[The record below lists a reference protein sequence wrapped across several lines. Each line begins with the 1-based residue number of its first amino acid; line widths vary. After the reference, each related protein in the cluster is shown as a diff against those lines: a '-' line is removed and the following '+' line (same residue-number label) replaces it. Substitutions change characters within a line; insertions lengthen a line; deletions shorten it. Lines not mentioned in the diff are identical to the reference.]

1 MVFYIT
7 YGISLILLSY
17 YLYKNG
23 KRIELFNIFLMLFFV
38 FFGPA
43 FFIFNST
50 IDDVSTTEAL
60 CLTLTVISLL
70 GGSILCNSVIYKP
83 RQENVLISSNQTVE
97 SFINPNAL
105 LLLFALTFLL
115 FYLALFQYGGINNML
130 IVLSS
135 GGDLTPDDLK
145 GLRFDFKVDGWVG
158 SIIGYFET
166 IGILISMLMFSY
178 TIQKRRKLLLFLNV
192 IFCFLI
198 ILWGASTL
206 HKAIAFFYIIQ
217 LLLFFYLLNN
227 MDWMWNTK
235 IVLISSIVV
244 FVLIIPIYML
254 LTSDDNLGDA
264 ATAALERITAEPN
277 RVLREYF
284 IWWPDHFPHK
294 HGLNIRPIHA
304 ILGNGEF
311 EPAYKTVVYQYVPS
325 DELNMLV
332 GTWPAIFIADAWVDF
347 SYFGV
352 FLFSIIVG
360 FTLRFIDVFLK
371 YYKNSYGA
379 ALFAALVGSLF
390 TLIENALLTAFLTGG
405 LIILPVLFKIL
416 VKNKESKAIAD

>member
-1 MVFYIT
+1 MVFYIV
-7 YGISLILLSY
+7 YGISLLLLCY

-23 KRIELFNIFLMLFFV
+23 RRIELFNIFLMLFFV

-43 FFIFNST
+43 FFVFNKI

-83 RQENVLISSNQTVE
+83 IEEKSLFSSIQNLE
-97 SFINPNAL
+97 SFINPKAL
-105 LLLFALTFLL
+105 LAIFALTFLL
-115 FYLALFQYGGINNML
+115 FYLALFRYGGINNML
-130 IVLSS
+130 IVLNS
-135 GGDLTPDDLK
+135 GGNLTPDDLK
-145 GLRFDFKVDGWVG
+145 ALRFDFKVDGWVG

-192 IFCFLI
+192 VFCFLI

-206 HKAIAFFYIIQ
+206 HKATAFFYILQ

-227 MDWMWNTK
+227 AEWMWNTK
-235 IVLISSIVV
+235 FVLISSIVV

-254 LTSDDNLGDA
+254 LTSENNLGDA
-264 ATAALERITAEPN
+264 AMAALGRITEEPN

-284 IWWPDHFPHK
+284 IWWPDHFPHTR
-294 HGLNIRPIHA
+294 GLNIRPIHA
-304 ILGNGEF
+304 IFGSGEF

-325 DELNMLV
+325 NEFNMLV

-352 FLFSIIVG
+352 CLFSVIVG
-360 FTLRFIDVFLK
+360 FTLRFIDAFLK

-405 LIILPVLFKIL
+405 LVILPVLFKIL
-416 VKNKESKAIAD
+416 VKNKKIITD

>member
-1 MVFYIT
+1 MVFYT
-7 YGISLILLSY
+7 VYGISLLLLCY

-43 FFIFNST
+43 FFIFNT
-50 IDDVSTTEAL
+50 IIDDVSTTEAL

-83 RQENVLISSNQTVE
+83 IEEKTLYSSNQNLE
-97 SFINPNAL
+97 SLINPKAL
-105 LLLFALTFLL
+105 IAIFALTFIL
-115 FYLALFQYGGINNML
+115 FYLALFRYGGINNML
-130 IVLSS
+130 IVLNS
-135 GGDLTPDDLK
+135 GGNLTPDDLK
-145 GLRFDFKVDGWVG
+145 ALRFDFKVDGWVG

-178 TIQKRRKLLLFLNV
+178 TIQKRRKILLILNV

-198 ILWGASTL
+198 ILWGVSTL

-217 LLLFFYLLNN
+217 LLIFFYLLNN
-227 MDWMWNTK
+227 TDWVWNTK
-235 IVLISSIVV
+235 FILISSLVV
-244 FVLIIPIYML
+244 FALIIPIYML

-264 ATAALERITAEPN
+264 ATAVFERITAEPN

-284 IWWPDHFPHK
+284 IWWPDHFPHRL
-294 HGLNIRPIHA
+294 GLNIRPIHA
-304 ILGNGEF
+304 IFGNGEF

-325 DELNMLV
+325 NEFNVLV

-360 FTLRFIDVFLK
+360 FALRFLDIFLEF
-371 YYKNSYGA
+371 YKNSYGA

-405 LIILPVLFKIL
+405 LVILPVLFKIL
-416 VKNKESKAIAD
+416 VKNKEAKTKED